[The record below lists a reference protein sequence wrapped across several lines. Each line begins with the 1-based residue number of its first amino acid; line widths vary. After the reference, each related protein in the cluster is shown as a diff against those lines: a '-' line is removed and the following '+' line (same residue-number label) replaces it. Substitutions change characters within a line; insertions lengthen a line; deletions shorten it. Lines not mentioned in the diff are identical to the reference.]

1 MTERD
6 RDFFATLQ
14 HIVEHPEKFVLLDT
28 ETTGLGTA
36 DQVIELGILGLD
48 GTVLLDT
55 LVRPTCRISPKAT
68 EVNGITEE
76 QVAAAPSWAVVWR
89 QAEPLLKGK
98 RLIAYNAAFD
108 VRMLKQSCRAVGV
121 KEPFLRSLCLMEA
134 VAAWRGCRTALSH
147 FAKGPQRHR
156 AVDDCRV
163 MLEDIILA
171 YYEKLSAEG

>member
-6 RDFFATLQ
+6 TDFFATLK

-36 DQVIELGILGLD
+36 DQVIELGIVALD

-55 LVRPTCRISPKAT
+55 LARPTCRISPKAT
-68 EVNGITEE
+68 EVNGITEA
-76 QVAAAPSWAVVWR
+76 QVSAAPSWPVVWR
-89 QAEPLLKGK
+89 QAEPLLKGR

-108 VRMLKQSCRAVGV
+108 VRMLKQTCRANGI

-134 VAAWRGCRTALSH
+134 VASWRGTRMALNK
-147 FAKGPQRHR
+147 FAKGTQSHR
-156 AVDDCRV
+156 AVDDCLV
-163 MLEDIILA
+163 MLNDVILTF
-171 YYEKLSAEG
+171 YHQLKAEG